1 MSQKITVVP
10 RLTGQ
15 AFEYELPDDVDAKA
29 IGSIVRQAFEDG
41 AEHATLTIANMWKER
56 HKP

>member
-15 AFEYELPDDVDAKA
+15 PFEYEVPDDVDVEV
-29 IGSIVRQAFEDG
+29 IGQVVRQAFEEG
-41 AEHATLTIANMWKER
+41 AEHATLTIMLALNEESGN
-56 HKP
+56 